1 MSNDIHQTER
11 SLLVLKRNYS
21 KMSYIT
27 ILFFLTSVFFVCG
40 QAHEKGNNREQ
51 IETYQPKYEARR
63 DRVLDQT
70 KYGSVYFTR
79 DTTAKSY
86 SYLNPKEIDS
96 SIFHTIM
103 PSMIESI
110 FVEHKSKIKHVEHDL
125 INTTWSSLYWFN
137 NEFCLYSP
145 SDWMN
150 NTPVLITDSTFYFL
164 SSADPMLELITHFK
178 QLNATKY
185 EFKSIDYFGG
195 IRTTTIDIINSEKGI
210 AIWEYKDAN
219 KEQLVKELKVKSENV
234 KLFPMIIC
242 DCGDTKCIFER
253 TDFFNT
259 PNFVELKKSD
269 WSEIKSKKVF
279 KVTIDT
285 SLCIGNSYIDGEFG
299 LYGTTRSAQQLD
311 TLLIPLQFS
320 ASQEI
325 AFDTDSHTNF
335 RLVYS
340 PSDSMVPDAVSPI
353 YDFSSKDNTIQLDC
367 FFFKKPLTLLD
378 QLENKDTLF
387 ITTEYRGVSHAGMIF
402 PRSTLRIIKK
412 KNQYHYSRNNLPTDG
427 DLVFLSFP
435 AGKYE
440 NGFSEDK
447 ILTEEQLESIRQFE
461 MEIVNPEENSRLQSN
476 YELRV
481 TLKGRTYKFHP
492 NLSSRNEKA
501 HPIWEKLK

>member
-1 MSNDIHQTER
+1 MSKTI
-11 SLLVLKRNYS
+11 
-21 KMSYIT
+21 
-27 ILFFLTSVFFVCG
+27 ILFFLTSVFFACG
-40 QAHEKGNNREQ
+40 QAHVNTDNSEQ
-51 IETYQPKYEARR
+51 IKTYPRKYEARR
-63 DRVLDQT
+63 DSVLEQT
-70 KYGSVYFTR
+70 NDGSVYFTR

-86 SYLNPKEIDS
+86 TYLNPKEIDS
-96 SIFHTIM
+96 SIFQTIM

-110 FVEHKSKIKHVEHDL
+110 FVEHKSKIKHVDHDL
-125 INTTWSSLYWFN
+125 INSTWTSLYWFN

-150 NTPVLITDSTFYFL
+150 NTHVLITDSTFYFL

-210 AIWEYKDAN
+210 AIWEYKSAN
-219 KEQLVKELKVKSENV
+219 KEQVVKELKVRSENV

-253 TDFFNT
+253 TDFFDT
-259 PNFVELKKSD
+259 PNFGELKKSYE
-269 WSEIKSKKVF
+269 SVLKSTKVI

-299 LYGTTRSAQQLD
+299 LYGITRSAQQRD
-311 TLLIPLQFS
+311 TLLIPLQFIE
-320 ASQEI
+320 SQEI
-325 AFDTDSHTNF
+325 VLENDNYTNF

-340 PSDSMVPDAVSPI
+340 PSDATVPKAVFPI
-353 YDFSSKDNTIQLDC
+353 DDFNSKANTIQLDC
-367 FFFKKPLTLLD
+367 FFFRKPLSLLD
-378 QLENKDTLF
+378 KLQNKDTLY
-387 ITTEYRGVSHAGMIF
+387 ITTEYRGISHAGMIF

-412 KNQYHYSRNNLPTDG
+412 KNQFYYSRNNLPTDG
-427 DLVFLSFP
+427 DLVFLTFP
-435 AGKYE
+435 GGKYE

-461 MEIVNPEENSRLQSN
+461 MEIVNPVENSRLQSN
-476 YELRV
+476 YELSV